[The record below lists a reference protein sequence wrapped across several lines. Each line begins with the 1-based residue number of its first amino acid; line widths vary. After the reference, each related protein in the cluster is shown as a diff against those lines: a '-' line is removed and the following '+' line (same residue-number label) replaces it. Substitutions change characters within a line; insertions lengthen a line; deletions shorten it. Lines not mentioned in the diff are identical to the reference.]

1 MKITALIMAGGRG
14 ERFWPKSRANYPK
27 QFIDITGC
35 GKTMLQLTAERIL
48 PLTGIEN
55 IYIVT
60 NVYYK
65 ELVTEQ
71 LPYIP
76 KDNILYEP
84 VGRNTAP
91 CIGLGAAY
99 ILKRNEDAVVLVLA
113 ADHLI
118 RQEEDFRNILKK
130 AITVA
135 KQGKNVVTIGITPNR
150 PETNYGYIKKGKEVR
165 RGHAVLVEK
174 FVEKPDLQMAIQYLQ
189 SNNYLWNSGIFVWK
203 ASTIM
208 ALLQQYLPDVYQHIK
223 KISDGIGSSQEF
235 EIVRE
240 EFSAMR
246 SVSVDYGI
254 MEYAENLYVIEGTFG
269 WDDVGSWLAL
279 ERIKDKDSDGNL
291 INGNVV
297 TAGTKNCIIEGG
309 EKLIAAVGLE
319 NVVIID
325 TQDVVLAADKQHIG
339 DVKNVLEEIRMNCLQ
354 EKYL

>member
-14 ERFWPKSRANYPK
+14 ERFWPKSRANCPK

-35 GKTMLQLTAERIL
+35 GKTMLQLTAERVL
-48 PLTGIEN
+48 PLTSIED

-60 NVYYK
+60 NVCYK
-65 ELVTEQ
+65 GLVAEQ

-76 KDNILYEP
+76 KDNILCEP

-99 ILKRNEDAVVLVLA
+99 ILKRNPDAVVLVLA

-118 RQEEDFRNILKK
+118 KLEEDFRNTLQE
-130 AITVA
+130 AIAVA
-135 KQGKNVVTIGITPNR
+135 VQGKNVVTIGITPNR
-150 PETNYGYIKKGKEVR
+150 PETNYGYMKKGKEAQG
-165 RGHAVLVEK
+165 GHAAIVEK
-174 FVEKPDLQMAIQYLQ
+174 FVEKPGFQTAIQYLQ
-189 SNNYLWNSGIFVWK
+189 SGNYLWNSGIFVWK

-208 ALLQQYLPDVYQHIK
+208 ALLQQYLPDIYQHIS
-223 KISDGIGSSQEF
+223 KISDGIGSLQEL
-235 EIVRE
+235 EIVKE

-254 MEYAENLYVIEGTFG
+254 MEYAENLYVLTGTFG

-279 ERIKDKDSDGNL
+279 ERIKDKDSEGNL

-297 TAGTKNCIIEGG
+297 TTGTRNCIIEGG
-309 EKLIAAVGLE
+309 EKLIATVGLDS
-319 NVVIID
+319 VVIID
-325 TQDVVLAADKQHIG
+325 TQDVVLVADKQHIG
-339 DVKNVLEEIRMNCLQ
+339 DVKNVLEEIRNNNLWD
-354 EKYL
+354 KYL

>member
-14 ERFWPKSRANYPK
+14 ERFWPKSRANCPK

-48 PLTGIEN
+48 PLTGIED

-60 NVYYK
+60 NICYK
-65 ELVTEQ
+65 ELVAEQ

-76 KDNILYEP
+76 NENILCEP

-99 ILKRNEDAVVLVLA
+99 ILKRDADAVVLVLA

-118 RQEEDFRNILKK
+118 KQEEDFWNILKK
-130 AITVA
+130 AIAVA
-135 KQGKNVVTIGITPNR
+135 EQGKNVVTIGITPNR

-165 RGHAVLVEK
+165 GGHAAIVEK

-189 SNNYLWNSGIFVWK
+189 SSNYLWNSGIFVWK

-223 KISDGIGSSQEF
+223 KISNGIGSSQEF

-291 INGNVV
+291 INGNVI
-297 TAGTKNCIIEGG
+297 TTGTQNCIIEGG
-309 EKLIAAVGLE
+309 QKLIAAVGMD

-325 TQDVVLAADKQHIG
+325 TQDVVLVADKQHVG
-339 DVKNVLEEIRMNCLQ
+339 DVKNVLGEIRMNRLQ

>member
-1 MKITALIMAGGRG
+1 MKITALIMAGGKG
-14 ERFWPKSRANYPK
+14 ERFWPKSRTNCPK

-35 GKTMLQLTAERIL
+35 EKTMLQLTVERIL
-48 PLTGIEN
+48 PLTSIED

-60 NVYYK
+60 NVCHK
-65 ELVTEQ
+65 KLVAEQ
-71 LPYIP
+71 LSYIP
-76 KDNILYEP
+76 QKNILCEP

-99 ILKRNEDAVVLVLA
+99 ILKRNSDAVVLVLA

-118 RQEEDFRNILKK
+118 KQEEDFRNILRE
-130 AITVA
+130 AIAVA
-135 KQGKNVVTIGITPNR
+135 EQGKNVVTIGITPDR
-150 PETNYGYIKKGKEVR
+150 PETNYGYIKKGKEAQGGQVSI
-165 RGHAVLVEK
+165 VEK
-174 FVEKPDLQMAIQYLQ
+174 FVEKPDLQTAIQYLQ
-189 SNNYLWNSGIFVWK
+189 SGHYLWNSGIFVWK

-208 ALLQQYLPDVYQHIK
+208 ALLQQYLPDIYQHIR
-223 KISDGIGSSQEF
+223 KISEGIGSAQEF
-235 EIVRE
+235 EIVKE

-254 MEYAENLYVIEGTFG
+254 MEHAENLYVLAGTFG

-279 ERIKDKDSDGNL
+279 ERIKEKDSEGNL

-297 TAGTKNCIIEGG
+297 TTGTRNCIIEGR
-309 EKLIAAVGLE
+309 EKLIAAVGMD

-325 TQDVVLAADKQHIG
+325 TQDVVLVADKRHVG
-339 DVKNVLEEIRMNCLQ
+339 EVKNVLEKIRMNYLQ